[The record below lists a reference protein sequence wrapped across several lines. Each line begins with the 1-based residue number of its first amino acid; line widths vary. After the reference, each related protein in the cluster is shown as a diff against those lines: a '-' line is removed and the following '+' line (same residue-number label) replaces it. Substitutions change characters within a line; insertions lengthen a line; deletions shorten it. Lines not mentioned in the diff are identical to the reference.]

1 MDRPS
6 PSSPLKV
13 LVLIG
18 TRPEAVKLAP
28 VVLAMAADSR
38 FEAQVVSTGQHREM
52 LAPIASA
59 FGLEFSADLSTLRHG
74 QSLSDLTGL
83 MIRRLGGHVEGDPP
97 DVLLVQGDTTST
109 LVGALVAH
117 YHQIPCVHVEAG
129 LRTNDLS
136 NPFPEEANRRVTST
150 LTDLHL
156 APTETNRGH
165 LLREGVSD
173 ESILVTGNTVIDA
186 LQIALEMP
194 PDSPDATVIDLLSSS
209 SPVLLVTSHRRE
221 SWGSEMREI
230 ALALRTIARRHPDWT
245 VVFPMHRNPVV
256 REAFAPALDGL
267 ANVELLEP
275 APYVSFVH
283 LMRRANIILTDSG
296 GVQEE
301 APSLG
306 RPVLVMRDTTERPEA
321 VSAGVAKL
329 VGTKQDEIVRSV
341 GELVSDPDAYRRMA
355 SAVNPYG
362 DGESSPRVLEA
373 LLWRYRGAPRPTAFA
388 CA

>member
-1 MDRPS
+1 MDRRP

-28 VVLAMAADSR
+28 VVLAMGRDSR
-38 FEAQVVSTGQHREM
+38 FKAEVVSTGQHREM
-52 LAPIASA
+52 LDPIASA
-59 FGLEFSADLSTLRHG
+59 FGIEFSADLATLRHG

-83 MIRRLGGHVEGDPP
+83 MIQRLGSHVEGDPP

-117 YHQIPCVHVEAG
+117 YHQIPCAHVEAG
-129 LRTNDLS
+129 LRTNDLR

-156 APTETNRGH
+156 APTETNRSH
-165 LLREGVSD
+165 LLREGVLD

-194 PDSPDATVIDLLSSS
+194 PDSPDAAVLRLLSTS

-221 SWGSEMREI
+221 SWGAEMREI
-230 ALALRTIARRHPDWT
+230 ALALQTIAHQHPDWT

-256 REAFAPALDGL
+256 REAFSPALAGL
-267 ANVELLEP
+267 SNVELLEP

-283 LMRRANIILTDSG
+283 LMRRASIILTDSG

-321 VSAGVAKL
+321 VSAGAARL
-329 VGTKQDEIVRSV
+329 VGTKQDSIVRSV
-341 GELVSDPDAYRRMA
+341 TELVSDSDAYRRMA
-355 SAVNPYG
+355 NAVNPYG
-362 DGESSPRVLEA
+362 DGESSSRVLDA
-373 LLWRYRGAPRPTAFA
+373 LLWRYRGASRPTAFA
-388 CA
+388 CV